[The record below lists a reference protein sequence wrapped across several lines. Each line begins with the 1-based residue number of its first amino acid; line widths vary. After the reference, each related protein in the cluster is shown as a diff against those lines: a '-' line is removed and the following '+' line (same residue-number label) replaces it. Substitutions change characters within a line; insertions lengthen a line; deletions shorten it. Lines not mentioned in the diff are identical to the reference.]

1 MFPPEASWL
10 AEVRDNPLLRRGFRL
25 ASMRDGLSGT
35 ILRRNMP
42 LRLLIVDDNAHFLNA
57 ARGLLDGEEMSV
69 VGVATTSA
77 EGLRLAAELRPD
89 VTLVDIDLGEESG
102 FDMARRLKEANF
114 ASVQVILTSAYP
126 EEDFAELIKG
136 SPAIAFVAKSELSAS
151 AITESLRRFRV
162 EGEPDAT

>member
-1 MFPPEASWL
+1 M
-10 AEVRDNPLLRRGFRL
+10 RG
-25 ASMRDGLSGT
+25 GHSGT

-42 LRLLIVDDNAHFLNA
+42 LRLLIVDDNVHFLNA
-57 ARGLLDGEEMSV
+57 ARGLLDGDEMSV

-102 FDMARRLKEANF
+102 FDVARRLKEASF
-114 ASVQVILTSAYP
+114 SSAQQVILTSAYP

-136 SPAIAFVAKSELSAS
+136 SPAIAFVPKSELSAS
-151 AITESLRRFRV
+151 AITESLRQFRV